1 MILAE
6 RLKARRLELGL
17 TTVDVA
23 RAVGVSRS
31 TVGRWEN
38 GDIANMKDDK
48 IKVLADALGVSPSYL
63 MGWSDDKARSAEE
76 HDLVRACEGLSP
88 RMLSLMRHL
97 PARAPFPWRGVSRM
111 RSETPATTPSAL
123 RMPAS
128 FLFLAP
134 PLGTLNNIYAY

>member
-38 GDIANMKDDK
+38 GDITNMKDDK

-76 HDLVRACEGLSP
+76 HDLVRACEGLSDQE
-88 RMLSLMRHL
+88 
-97 PARAPFPWRGVSRM
+97 
-111 RSETPATTPSAL
+111 RSSVL
-123 RMPAS
+123 NYIS
-128 FLFLAP
+128 FLKLQR
-134 PLGTLNNIYAY
+134 GMNDH